1 MSHRCSVSS
10 LISEQNKTMP
20 CNVQNSLE
28 VEEALV
34 WEKLMIYSR
43 ILESEDCKFRLID
56 TSPIYIVYLFIY
68 LIKKILI
75 HFIHWCNMKYLCRAF
90 HPPRGYWCL
99 RPTRKKFS
107 LVKILQWPP
116 AFSSDSG
123 ADISRERRLAGK
135 GESSSWRGT
144 EGSPAL
150 LWALLTAAV
159 SVLCD
164 QIK

>member
-1 MSHRCSVSS
+1 MELPSVQASDQINHLHKLMSHRCSVSS

-68 LIKKILI
+68 LIKKD
-75 HFIHWCNMKYLCRAF
+75 FI
-90 HPPRGYWCL
+90 
-99 RPTRKKFS
+99 
-107 LVKILQWPP
+107 
-116 AFSSDSG
+116 
-123 ADISRERRLAGK
+123 
-135 GESSSWRGT
+135 
-144 EGSPAL
+144 
-150 LWALLTAAV
+150 
-159 SVLCD
+159 
-164 QIK
+164 